1 MHRPAYFNRLGYNCT
16 VWGGKSGSKSA
27 LSVVF
32 QWISQSPYD
41 GMVVAN
47 TNPSGDLWDTIRTSR
62 EKVMNSRI
70 KSFKMA
76 VGALG
81 LGAGLLLGASASANA
96 QRQYDPYY
104 GQGDNHRHDNGQ
116 HRKNEKRA
124 EKRHQKAEKE
134 ALKQHQRQE
143 RDYYGND
150 RATREHQ
157 RQERERLE
165 NHRRAE
171 ERRRRTHQRNERNR
185 NDDGYYG
192 NNGGYN
198 GNDGVVGQ
206 FEILDLESKKDGLRH
221 PFRF

>member
-1 MHRPAYFNRLGYNCT
+1 MTIGRNLFRLG
-16 VWGGKSGSKSA
+16 A
-27 LSVVF
+27 LS
-32 QWISQSPYD
+32 
-41 GMVVAN
+41 
-47 TNPSGDLWDTIRTSR
+47 
-62 EKVMNSRI
+62 
-70 KSFKMA
+70 A
-76 VGALG
+76 VLA
-81 LGAGLLLGASASANA
+81 LGAGTAA
-96 QRQYDPYY
+96 Y
-104 GQGDNHRHDNGQ
+104 GQGGHTHEGDRNHQ
-116 HRKNEKRA
+116 KQEKRA